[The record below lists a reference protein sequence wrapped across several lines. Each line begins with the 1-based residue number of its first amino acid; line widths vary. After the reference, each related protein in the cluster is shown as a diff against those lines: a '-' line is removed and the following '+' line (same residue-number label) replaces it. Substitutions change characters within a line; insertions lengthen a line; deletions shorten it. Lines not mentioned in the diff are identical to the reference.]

1 MRQRKMSS
9 SSNNNNSSAQ
19 IQRAERPTK
28 ESAAKTNRGDDYN
41 SNKSKA

>member
-9 SSNNNNSSAQ
+9 NNTSSSAQ